1 MCVCVGGDRRP
12 HFGSYGS
19 GLLLIQ
25 CGKVYP
31 KLLKEMSSYI
41 TYHWFNVLF
50 VCLPYIS
57 SLLAVNS
64 MVCLFHSTPNKIVC
78 LGLHFKKRYSADV
91 FPVILVGCVTS
102 AASSSRSASGNPS
115 TNPVK
120 NNHTQTSIWRQKIVK
135 PKKRLV
141 HITSSAALNKQ
152 KNPLPISAYLTTG
165 EKGKP
170 FPSVTLM
177 ITLTP

>member
-1 MCVCVGGDRRP
+1 
-12 HFGSYGS
+12 
-19 GLLLIQ
+19 
-25 CGKVYP
+25 
-31 KLLKEMSSYI
+31 MSSYI

-78 LGLHFKKRYSADV
+78 LGLHFEKRYSADV

-120 NNHTQTSIWRQKIVK
+120 NNHTQTSICRQKIVK
-135 PKKRLV
+135 PEKRLV

-152 KNPLPISAYLTTG
+152 KKTIPISAYLTTG

-177 ITLTP
+177 ITITPYPPPLNERLYRIGL